1 MTAAKFA
8 RRNRILAQHL
18 ERITRLQQ
26 VAEKDGVLQPQS
38 EQFREVFSAQ
48 ERLLTAV
55 ERLLEQQPQPQQQAA

>member
-18 ERITRLQQ
+18 ERITQYQQ
-26 VAEKDGVLQPQS
+26 QEEQGDGAVRPLNP
-38 EQFREVFSAQ
+38 QFREVLSAQ

-55 ERLLEQQPQPQQQAA
+55 ERLLEQLPRQEAA

>member
-18 ERITRLQQ
+18 ERITLLQQ
-26 VAEKDGVLQPQS
+26 AEEQDGVLPLSPQL
-38 EQFREVFSAQ
+38 REVLSAQ

-55 ERLLEQQPQPQQQAA
+55 ERLLEQLPQQEAA

>member
-18 ERITRLQQ
+18 ERITRLRQSEEQ
-26 VAEKDGVLQPQS
+26 EDGVLPPLS
-38 EQFREVFSAQ
+38 PQFREVLSAQ

-55 ERLLEQQPQPQQQAA
+55 ERLLEQLPQQEAA

>member
-18 ERITRLQQ
+18 ERITQYQQ
-26 VAEKDGVLQPQS
+26 REEQDDGVLRPLNP
-38 EQFREVFSAQ
+38 QFREVLSAQ

-55 ERLLEQQPQPQQQAA
+55 ERLLEQLPRQEAA

>member
-18 ERITRLQQ
+18 ERITQYQQ
-26 VAEKDGVLQPQS
+26 QEEQSDGAVRPLNP
-38 EQFREVFSAQ
+38 QFREVLSAQ

-55 ERLLEQQPQPQQQAA
+55 ERLLEQLPRREAA

>member
-18 ERITRLQQ
+18 ERITQLQQ
-26 VAEKDGVLQPQS
+26 ATERDGVLRPQS
-38 EQFREVFSAQ
+38 EQFREVLSAQ

-55 ERLLEQQPQPQQQAA
+55 ERLLEHLPQQEAA